1 MENMIIYIILAIIG
15 AGALWGVNT
24 KQFKVK
30 GNFRTFVMI
39 AGVGLL
45 AYGAIGALYTGGAIA
60 GLGGAEGLFFTTT
73 VVEAPTVPGVQV
85 PTEVPGAR
93 QRPISTLSVITTI
106 KNSNSHTGVAGD
118 LDIFDPDTNPS
129 DPTASPLDSIS
140 VSAGVGSTTNKYVKT
155 STPYRVVFDGE
166 GIYYDVDYGVI
177 TFPDEDFNPSTG
189 EYLLDMGEITNI
201 SVIDDMLNESY
212 LTGGYVNGETS
223 DLTRGTAEIGTD
235 VGSGNTD
242 NVTYDESVGD
252 GQWYIMPELSAS
264 VAYNELRDA
273 VLCFEWDTST
283 PPEGNEISSI
293 VYQLDS
299 GTDLGIPSELVNY
312 WSNEECV
319 SLGDMSSGQS
329 SRIKLTFTVDETAL
343 DNNADIWYLGFDDL
357 GSMRGKDVLLDT
369 GATLDR
375 IKFDS
380 QA

>member
-1 MENMIIYIILAIIG
+1 MIIYIILAIIG
-15 AGALWGVNT
+15 AGALYGVNQ
-24 KQFKVK
+24 KLFKAK

-39 AGVGLL
+39 AGIGLL
-45 AYGAIGALYTGGAIA
+45 VYG
-60 GLGGAEGLFFTTT
+60 GLGIAVTNEWIDVGGMSGMFFTTT
-73 VVEAPTVPGVQV
+73 PVQPEIVTPGVIAPTNGGVK
-85 PTEVPGAR
+85 
-93 QRPISTLSVITTI
+93 QRPISTLSVISTA
-106 KNSNSHTGVAGD
+106 KNSNSHTTIGGD

-140 VSAGVGSTTNKYVKT
+140 VSSGVGSTTNKYIKT

-166 GIYYDVDYGVI
+166 GTYYDVDYGVI

-189 EYLLDMGEITNI
+189 EYLFDMGTVTIVAT
-201 SVIDDMLNESY
+201 IDDMLNESL

-223 DLTRGTAEIGTD
+223 DLTRGTAELGTD
-235 VGSGNTD
+235 ISSGNTD
-242 NVTYDESVGD
+242 NLTYDESAGD
-252 GQWYIMPELSAS
+252 GQFYIKPTLSAS
-264 VAYNELRDA
+264 GAYKELRDA
-273 VLCFEWDTST
+273 VMCFEWDTST

-299 GTDLGIPSELVNY
+299 GTDFGIPSELVNY
-312 WSNEECV
+312 WSNEECI
-319 SLGDMSSGQS
+319 SLGSMTAGMS
-329 SRIKLTFTVDETAL
+329 SRIKLLFTVDETAL
-343 DNNADIWYLGFDDL
+343 DDNADIWYLGFDDL